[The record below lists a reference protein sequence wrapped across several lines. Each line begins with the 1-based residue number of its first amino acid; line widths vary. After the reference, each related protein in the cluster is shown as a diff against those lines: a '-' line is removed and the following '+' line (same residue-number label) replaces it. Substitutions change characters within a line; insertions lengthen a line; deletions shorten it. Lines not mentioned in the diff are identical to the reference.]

1 MKTLKNQQNQQ
12 IALSTN
18 LCQNKTMTPHEI
30 KQKIE
35 ILLDKYQKNSGT
47 IKGFDVLFEYVDF
60 IKSEP
65 YTASLL
71 KPQFEYAKD
80 QIAQLDEYITKNNSF
95 KEIPNPHKIMEF
107 KDVSEVPM
115 QKDVV
120 AVGLEQLKNQEHAN
134 MAQMLPLAITQLV
147 MMHEG
152 VGRVKEQLKNKEQI
166 DDKLNILQELSTSM
180 IRVKVGEELNS
191 LPFAVF
197 AKTNLLISAK
207 YILDKIDIE
216 ELSEETKKEPWFDK
230 NNSILHFMGENIKI
244 ALKSEKP
251 IDHYILEAIF
261 SKDLTDQTD
270 FVEIS
275 EDYLKED
282 YEGNRQRFRHAC
294 DKLNRKISKATS
306 NKINDFIFYTTEKNG
321 WCQINHK
328 YL

>member
-1 MKTLKNQQNQQ
+1 
-12 IALSTN
+12 
-18 LCQNKTMTPHEI
+18 MTPDKI

-60 IKSEP
+60 IKNEP

-80 QIAQLDEYITKNNSF
+80 QIAQLDEYINKNNCF
-95 KEIPNPHKIMEF
+95 KEVPNIHKIMEF
-107 KDVSEVPM
+107 RDVSDAPM
-115 QKDVV
+115 HKDII
-120 AVGLEQLKNQEHAN
+120 AIGLEQLKNQEHAN
-134 MAQMLPLAITQLV
+134 MSQMLPLAITQLV

-152 VGRVKEQLKNKEQI
+152 MGRVKEQLKNKEEI
-166 DDKLNILQELSTSM
+166 DDKLDILRELPTSM

-216 ELSEETKKEPWFDK
+216 ELSEIKETKKEPWFDK
-230 NNSILHFMGENIKI
+230 SNSILHFMGENIKI

-306 NKINDFIFYTTEKNG
+306 NKINDFIGYTTEKNG

>member
-1 MKTLKNQQNQQ
+1 
-12 IALSTN
+12 
-18 LCQNKTMTPHEI
+18 MTPDKI

-47 IKGFDVLFEYVDF
+47 VKGFDVLFEYVDF
-60 IKSEP
+60 IKNEP
-65 YTASLL
+65 YISSLL
-71 KPQFEYAKD
+71 KPQFEYAQT
-80 QIAQLDEYITKNNSF
+80 QIALLDEYIVKNDCF
-95 KEIPNPHKIMEF
+95 KETPNVHKIMEF
-107 KDVSEVPM
+107 KNVSEAPM
-115 QKDVV
+115 HKE
-120 AVGLEQLKNQEHAN
+120 AIALGLEQLKNQEHAN
-134 MAQMLPLAITQLV
+134 MQQMLPLAITQLIMV
-147 MMHEG
+147 YEAMS
-152 VGRVKEQLKNKEQI
+152 RVKEQLKNKEKI
-166 DDKLNILQELSTSM
+166 DDKLDILQELPTSM

-216 ELSEETKKEPWFDK
+216 ELSEVKETKQEPWFDK
-230 NNSILHFMGENIKI
+230 QKSILYFMGEEIKI

-282 YEGNRQRFRHAC
+282 YGGNRQRFRHAC

-306 NKINDFIFYTTEKNG
+306 NKINDFISYTTEKNG

>member
-1 MKTLKNQQNQQ
+1 
-12 IALSTN
+12 
-18 LCQNKTMTPHEI
+18 MTPDKI

-60 IKSEP
+60 IKNEP
-65 YTASLL
+65 YTANLL

-80 QIAQLDEYITKNNSF
+80 QIAQLDEYITKNNCF
-95 KEIPNPHKIMEF
+95 KETPNVHKIMEF
-107 KDVSEVPM
+107 KDISEAPM
-115 QKDVV
+115 HKDII
-120 AVGLEQLKNQEHAN
+120 AIGLEQLKNQEHAN
-134 MAQMLPLAITQLV
+134 MSQMLPLAITQLV
-147 MMHEG
+147 MLYEG
-152 VGRVKEQLKNKEQI
+152 MGRVKEQLKNKEEI
-166 DDKLNILQELSTSM
+166 DDKLNILQELPTSIM
-180 IRVKVGEELNS
+180 RVKFGEELNS

-216 ELSEETKKEPWFDK
+216 ELSEIKETKKEPWFDK
-230 NNSILHFMGENIKI
+230 SNSILHFMGENIKI

-261 SKDLTDQTD
+261 SKDLADQTD

-294 DKLNRKISKATS
+294 DKLNRKISKATN
-306 NKINDFIFYTTEKNG
+306 NKINDFISYTTEKNG

>member
-1 MKTLKNQQNQQ
+1 
-12 IALSTN
+12 
-18 LCQNKTMTPHEI
+18 MTPDKI

-35 ILLDKYQKNSGT
+35 ILLNKYQKNSGT
-47 IKGFDVLFEYVDF
+47 VKGFDVLFEYVDF
-60 IKSEP
+60 IKNEP

-71 KPQFEYAKD
+71 KSQFEYAQN
-80 QIAQLDEYITKNNSF
+80 QIALLDEYIVKNKCF
-95 KEIPNPHKIMEF
+95 EETPNIHKIMEF
-107 KDVSEVPM
+107 KDVSEAPIH
-115 QKDVV
+115 KE
-120 AVGLEQLKNQEHAN
+120 AIAIGLEQLKNQEHAN
-134 MAQMLPLAITQLV
+134 MQQMLPLAITQLV
-147 MMHEG
+147 MVHEAM
-152 VGRVKEQLKNKEQI
+152 GRVKEQLKNKEKI
-166 DDKLNILQELSTSM
+166 DDKLDILQELPTSM

-191 LPFAVF
+191 LSFAVF

-306 NKINDFIFYTTEKNG
+306 NKINDFISYTTEKNG

>member
-1 MKTLKNQQNQQ
+1 
-12 IALSTN
+12 
-18 LCQNKTMTPHEI
+18 MTPHEI

-60 IKSEP
+60 IKKEP

-80 QIAQLDEYITKNNSF
+80 QIAQLDKYIAENNCF

-107 KDVSEVPM
+107 KNVSEAPM
-115 QKDVV
+115 HKDMI
-120 AVGLEQLKNQEHAN
+120 AVGLEQLKKQEHAN
-134 MAQMLPLAITQLV
+134 MSQMLPLAITQLV

-152 VGRVKEQLKNKEQI
+152 MGRVKEQLKNKEEI
-166 DDKLNILQELSTSM
+166 NDKLNILQELPTSM

-216 ELSEETKKEPWFDK
+216 ELSKGTKKEPWFDK
-230 NNSILHFMGENIKI
+230 DKSVLYFQERQIKI
-244 ALKSEKP
+244 RFKNDNPL
-251 IDHYILEAIF
+251 DHYILEAIF
-261 SKDLTDQTD
+261 SNKNLNEQTD

-275 EDYLKED
+275 EDIMKEE
-282 YEGNRQRFRHAC
+282 YNGKWERFRHAC
-294 DKLNRKISKATS
+294 DKLNQKVFKATDNQVS
-306 NKINDFIFYTTEKNG
+306 DFIEYTTGKTG
-321 WCQINHK
+321 WCKVKQK
-328 YL
+328 YQ